1 MKPVN
6 LYLFTRPSFEITDDF
21 STYEQHFS
29 DREKRLRYNDREYK
43 SLKRLVN
50 LLGRQ
55 NLDLKKL
62 DGFYYS
68 FSIPQIA
75 KEFDLLKISDSY
87 ILNIELKSE
96 EVDEDRIK
104 NQLVQNRHYLSSQ
117 GKSIIQFAYISGEIN
132 KADKFYT
139 LTNENELKL
148 SSLIE
153 LKNAVEMFSTFFD
166 GKIEDLFR
174 AKDFLVSPLDTPD
187 KFLSGQYF
195 LTDQQEEFKRSII
208 NGINS
213 KDADEP
219 YFCQITGK
227 PGTGK
232 TLLLYDI
239 AKELSK
245 KYSTC
250 IIHCGQVSEKHR
262 QIEGKIKNL
271 ELNTVKDFCQFENL
285 THEFD
290 VCILDEVQR
299 IYPNQLNNII
309 EKTKAKKKICIF
321 GYDKG
326 QMLSKAEIA
335 RDSPK
340 VIESI
345 SNIKRFNLTDK
356 IRTNPEISDFIRILL
371 DNKEKGDRTKTKKF
385 PNVSVLYAGDFGEAS
400 VLLKVLGQQN
410 YQYISFTPSS
420 YIKNGLIYFL
430 PESNAN
436 THMVIG
442 HEFDNVVM
450 VLTYDFK
457 YNDDRRLIAKEHP
470 NPDYLFPKLFYQGIT
485 RTREKLAIIVVQN
498 RKLFEQITNI
508 FDMEK

>member
-1 MKPVN
+1 MRPIN
-6 LYLFTRPSFEITDDF
+6 LFLFTRPSFGSTDDF

-29 DREKRLRYNDREYK
+29 DREKRLHYDDREYK
-43 SLKRLVN
+43 VLKRLVN
-50 LLGRQ
+50 LLMGQ
-55 NLDLKKL
+55 NLDLSKL

-68 FSIPQIA
+68 FSFPQVS
-75 KEFDLLKISDSY
+75 KELDLLKISDSH

-96 EVDEDRIK
+96 EVDEDKIK
-104 NQLVQNRHYLSSQ
+104 NQLLQNRHYLSSQ
-117 GKSIIQFAYISGEIN
+117 GKIIIQFAYISGGIN
-132 KADKFYT
+132 KADKYYT

-153 LKNAVEMFSTFFD
+153 LKNAVGMFSTFFD
-166 GKIEDLFR
+166 GKVEDLFR

-187 KFLSGQYF
+187 KFLRGQYF

-208 NGINS
+208 KGIDN
-213 KDADEP
+213 KNADEP

-245 KYSTC
+245 KYSIC

-262 QIEGKIKNL
+262 QLEGKIKNL
-271 ELNTVKDFCQFENL
+271 ELASVKAFCQFEN
-285 THEFD
+285 TNTDFD
-290 VCILDEVQR
+290 VYILDEAQR
-299 IYPNQLNNII
+299 IYPNQLNSII
-309 EKTKAKKKICIF
+309 KKTKSKNKTCIF
-321 GYDKG
+321 GYDNG
-326 QMLSKAEIA
+326 QMLSKTEIA

-340 VIESI
+340 VIENI
-345 SNIKRFNLTDK
+345 SDIKRFNLTDR
-356 IRTNPEISDFIRILL
+356 IRTNPEISDFIKILL
-371 DNKEKGDRTKTKKF
+371 DNNEKGDRTKTKKF
-385 PNVSVLYAGDFGEAS
+385 PNVSVLYADDFKEAS
-400 VLLKVLGQQN
+400 VLLYLLRQQG

-420 YIKNGLIYFL
+420 YIKNGLMYFL
-430 PESNAN
+430 PEGNAN

-457 YNDDRRLIAKEHP
+457 YNEKRRLTAKEHP

-498 RKLFEQITNI
+498 KELFEQITNI
-508 FDMEK
+508 FDMEN